1 MGENGNKGRSFAVI
15 GLGAFG
21 GAVAMELARF
31 GNRVMGVD
39 IDDVR
44 VARHADHLTETV
56 IADGR
61 DEQALR
67 EIGLGAYDV
76 TLVAIGENLEAS
88 ILCTMNAKVVG
99 VKTVWVKGA
108 DRTHHR
114 ILAKIGA
121 DRVILPE
128 QETGMH
134 IAQMLHNPLVRDYVS
149 LGNGFHVVNI
159 MAPERLQGRSVGA
172 LKLAERFD
180 LRCLG
185 LMRGTEFVDCASGE
199 TEIRAEDR
207 LLLLGRRPNLRK
219 FADAI

>member
-1 MGENGNKGRSFAVI
+1 MGENIGRSFAVI

-31 GNRVMGVD
+31 GNRVIGVD
-39 IDDVR
+39 IDDMR
-44 VARHADHLTETV
+44 VARHADHLYETV

-61 DEQALR
+61 DEQTLR
-67 EIGLGAYDV
+67 ELGLGAYDV

-99 VKTVWVKGA
+99 ARTVWVKGA

-114 ILAKIGA
+114 ILVKIGA

-128 QETGMH
+128 HETGMH

-159 MAPERLQGRSVGA
+159 TAPERLQGRTVGS
-172 LKLAERFD
+172 LKLAKRFE
-180 LRCLG
+180 LHCLG
-185 LMRGTEFVDCASGE
+185 LMRGTEYLDIASGD

-207 LLLLGRRPNLRK
+207 LLLLGRRLNLRR